1 MSELGVNSVRE
12 SKKLEFTKMQLASLV
27 LNVALLFVFAGFI
40 LCDILPR
47 RANLIEANLLFQN
60 PSRLSFTADAIS
72 SDNPDVLAAPVTCDR
87 DLGSYLIHDG
97 SNPWDCSNE
106 KWNWDTIRMINSTTP
121 ATTPRYIRCF
131 MDKWSQVIP
140 ETCRLHIED
149 TPKKTTQR
157 GPITIRGPGDAL
169 GQVEDHLK
177 KGLDSFAM
185 AVVTVVAL
193 IIWAAVVL
201 VYAVAPFLCYLPSIP
216 LAYLVWLHYGPKI
229 DRTRLREFSRRVAS
243 EFGRTFCDEKATPS
257 PVSEKLLVW
266 DGNSKS
272 IVEVSIDKI
281 SVDTICKALDNDG
294 DRFRAVTSH
303 EGNVIVQPLNLDDPD
318 PIQDV
323 CLYSRRKLQE
333 ILTARVVMDFQRP
346 DDENGRLNE

>member
-1 MSELGVNSVRE
+1 MLPYCSCLP
-12 SKKLEFTKMQLASLV
+12 V
-27 LNVALLFVFAGFI
+27 LFCATSY
-40 LCDILPR
+40 PR

-149 TPKKTTQR
+149 TPKKNDPARTHHNSRAWRRARSGRRSSQKGSGFFCDGGCYRRCLNHLGR
-157 GPITIRGPGDAL
+157 GCLGIRGCA
-169 GQVEDHLK
+169 
-177 KGLDSFAM
+177 
-185 AVVTVVAL
+185 
-193 IIWAAVVL
+193 
-201 VYAVAPFLCYLPSIP
+201 IP
-216 LAYLVWLHYGPKI
+216 LLPPVDPSGIPCVVGI
-229 DRTRLREFSRRVAS
+229 MDPRSTRTRLREFSRRVAS

-346 DDENGRLNE
+346 